1 MRKLGISMIVII
13 TVIVTAILTSLFWLA
28 LYSAPAAG
36 PSAERADYDAPSEA
50 EVAEALGRN
59 RAPPVV
65 TPSGLAIP
73 VAGIRPDRLT
83 DTFNAARAGGARV
96 HDAIDIMAPRGTPVV
111 AAADGVIER
120 LHFSQG
126 GGGITVYMRSPDR
139 AWSYYYAHLDAY
151 APGLREGQQLRR
163 GDPIG
168 LVGFTGNASPAG
180 PHLHFAVHRMGA
192 SDRWW
197 QGRAINPYPL
207 LAARTAS
214 R

>member
-1 MRKLGISMIVII
+1 MRKLGISVIVII
-13 TVIVTAILTSLFWLA
+13 TVVVTAILTSLFWLA

-36 PSAERADYDAPSEA
+36 PSVERADDAPSEA
-50 EVAEALGRN
+50 EVAAALGRE
-59 RAPPVV
+59 RPPPVI

-73 VAGIRPDRLT
+73 VAGIRPERLT
-83 DTFNAARAGGARV
+83 DTFNAARGGGARV

-111 AAADGVIER
+111 AAADGVVER
-120 LHFSQG
+120 LHFSRG
-126 GGGITVYMRSPDR
+126 GGGITAYVRSSDR
-139 AWSYYYAHLDAY
+139 QWSFYYAHLDAY

-180 PHLHFAVHRMGA
+180 PHLHFAVHRMSAG
-192 SDRWW
+192 DRWW